1 MRSFIKPFGAVGFVL
16 SAWFAVVQ
24 QWSLPEFSWSIWLGG
39 LLYAWACIFAAA
51 IQIMLSAGSLRAVC
65 EMRLPLLQRVPQP
78 VFFLGVAVVVGCAG
92 TLSFRLS
99 CFLFGFY
106 GLFLSVF
113 AEMEPR
119 TLFGRN
125 GFINSDFFTP
135 VMYLVE
141 WFWPVAVGIIIA
153 NWRDFVRPQ
162 PWKRVL
168 LPVEREI
175 LRLHV
180 FVLALPFFSMLAWFL
195 LGEAY
200 QTGAIVLLMGLLYL
214 MPNKQPKGGQGK
226 MPRHILLSK
235 NRVVVYK

>member
-1 MRSFIKPFGAVGFVL
+1 MNLRKSINPYGILAFAL

-24 QWSLPEFSWSIWLGG
+24 QWSLPEFCWSIWLGG
-39 LLYAWACIFAAA
+39 LLYAWSCVCAAA
-51 IQIMLSAGSLRAVC
+51 IQILLSAGSLRAAC
-65 EMRLPLLQRVPQP
+65 DMRLPLLQRVPQP
-78 VFFLGVAVVVGCAG
+78 VFFLGVAAVVVCAG
-92 TLSFRLS
+92 MLSFRLS

-113 AEMEPR
+113 AEMEPHE
-119 TLFGRN
+119 LFGRN

-175 LRLHV
+175 LRLHL

-214 MPNKQPKGGQGK
+214 IPKKQLVGGQGK
-226 MPRHILLSK
+226 MPHI
-235 NRVVVYK
+235 VIDV